1 MNKNTLLLL
10 AIATTILTMGA
21 GCANKPTTS
30 GDISI
35 LPYNGAPGPS
45 DPVVAGFNGKYENSK
60 YGFSLD
66 FPKTWE
72 GYTTKERTLDW
83 RKFGTTD
90 SVDFGFVVQDSLF
103 NISMFT
109 KDQWQEVQLNLG
121 EVPNYLGEN
130 SQYIFG
136 YALAQ
141 DAPSDTI
148 KTQVNEIKDIL
159 KTFKLKE
166 NIKTVLYSNK
176 DYGFNIVTN
185 KGCEKYLK
193 ATNSYVGGT
202 MTGGDVV
209 RSVEV
214 TLPLAKQKGGVWLNY
229 QLASQVEFDK
239 IVESSKELPGSPRI
253 ILNLD
258 NNMVLFMT
266 GIIQSTEMPPL
277 TDLPAN
283 CGVKAE
289 KI

>member
-1 MNKNTLLLL
+1 MKKNTLLLL

-21 GCANKPTTS
+21 GCAKLDTDKPTDS
-30 GDISI
+30 
-35 LPYNGAPGPS
+35 S
-45 DPVVAGFNGKYENSK
+45 DNTTTTVAVFNGKYENSE
-60 YGFSLD
+60 YGFSLN

-72 GYTTKERTLDW
+72 GYTTKNRTVDW
-83 RKFGTTD
+83 KPDGTSD
-90 SVDFGFVVQDSLF
+90 SIDFGFPIQDSLF
-103 NISMFT
+103 NISMHT
-109 KDQWQEVQLNLG
+109 KDQWQEIKSVEEG
-121 EVPNYLGEN
+121 PTPGYLGEN
-130 SQYIFG
+130 SQFIFG
-136 YALAQ
+136 YSGTQYAAN
-141 DAPSDTI
+141 DTMI
-148 KTQVNEIKDIL
+148 ERTKEVPEIL
-159 KTFKLKE
+159 RSFKLKE
-166 NIKTVLYSNK
+166 NIKTILYSNK

-229 QLASQVEFDK
+229 QLASQVEFNK
-239 IVESSKELPGSPRI
+239 IVESSQELPGSPRI

-283 CGVKAE
+283 CDVKAE

>member
-1 MNKNTLLLL
+1 MTS
-10 AIATTILTMGA
+10 
-21 GCANKPTTS
+21 S
-30 GDISI
+30 GDTKIILIKRSTRLDDLIIRYNTISQAKFYI
-35 LPYNGAPGPS
+35 EHLNADFNDYLDEHKKYYQLENNINDLNLLKQISHEMKGVFGNLGITELYELS
-45 DPVVAGFNGKYENSK
+45 TEIEEICNNSESYDEHRIVAIIEKLKNIQTYLS
-60 YGFSLD
+60 
-66 FPKTWE
+66 
-72 GYTTKERTLDW
+72 TLD
-83 RKFGTTD
+83 KK
-90 SVDFGFVVQDSLF
+90 
-103 NISMFT
+103 I
-109 KDQWQEVQLNLG
+109 
-121 EVPNYLGEN
+121 
-130 SQYIFG
+130 
-136 YALAQ
+136 
-141 DAPSDTI
+141 
-148 KTQVNEIKDIL
+148 
-159 KTFKLKE
+159 KLKE
-166 NIKTVLYSNK
+166 NIKTILYSNK

-229 QLASQVEFDK
+229 QLASQVEFNK
-239 IVESSKELPGSPRI
+239 IVESSQELPGSPRI

-283 CGVKAE
+283 CDVKAE